1 MIQKNKFFHK
11 FMTKHERV
19 LDSAMEKINKIVE
32 SARQDAVPNFQSNRA
47 KSENKSYKDEMSDF
61 LGK

>member
-1 MIQKNKFFHK
+1 
-11 FMTKHERV
+11 MTKHERV

-32 SARQDAVPNFQSNRA
+32 SARQDAVPNYQSNRA
-47 KSENKSYKDEMSDF
+47 KSENKSYKDEMSGF

>member
-1 MIQKNKFFHK
+1 
-11 FMTKHERV
+11 MTKHERV

-32 SARQDAVPNFQSNRA
+32 SARQDAVPNYQSNRP